1 MTRGQANVIRA
12 FSIWTVYV
20 WVTRI
25 WNIVRDDQSV
35 GFKVVHALLAVI
47 SIAFAVAVW
56 VVVAQVRRRQLAREA
71 DEPESVGAGRH

>member
-20 WVTRI
+20 WVTRM

-47 SIAFAVAVW
+47 SIAFAVAAW
-56 VVVAQVRRRQLAREA
+56 VVIARVRRRQLAQEA
-71 DEPESVGAGRH
+71 GEPESVGAGRH